1 MGKWMQSITA
11 RVLGIGL
18 LALLMLIP
26 LTQVQGLVAERAT
39 LRDEAAAK
47 IAQGWGGRQVL
58 GGLVLAV
65 PTQRTGE
72 RGEGKVAIVRDSV
85 QIVLAD
91 SMQTRASLDVT
102 KRRYGMYEV
111 PVYVA
116 DTHVTARFLVADL
129 KRAEQASDAGW
140 FPAKAELRLL
150 LADPQGLREVSDL
163 RINGQPQRFG
173 SSSEHIGGLSAVSVP
188 LDLGQYDASIDVELD
203 LKLAGTG
210 SFQVLP
216 LARQTRLDVRA
227 PWADPSFSGALLPA
241 ERSVDA
247 KGFTASWRMLD
258 LNRSYGQ
265 SWDAGDQRIDAM
277 LAPSAFGVDLYQP
290 ANVYQQNERAGK
302 YGLLFIALT
311 FVAFFM
317 FDVLKR
323 MRVHPVQY
331 LLIGAALA
339 TFYVVLLALS
349 EQIGFGYAYLVAA
362 TAVVGIIAGYA
373 AAVLRAWRAGLTLGG
388 VLALVYAILYGLIG
402 AEQYALLIGACVLLM
417 VVAVLMYL
425 TRRIDWYSPLEA
437 A

>member
-26 LTQVQGLVAERAT
+26 LTQVQGLVAERAA
-39 LRDEAAAK
+39 LRDEAATK

-65 PTQRTGE
+65 PTRRTE
-72 RGEGKVAIVRDSV
+72 IREGKAAVVRDSE

-102 KRRYGMYEV
+102 KRSYGMYEV

-116 DTHVTARFLVADL
+116 DTHVTARFLLADL
-129 KRAEQASDAGW
+129 KRAEQGSDAEWSG
-140 FPAKAELRLL
+140 AKAELRLL
-150 LADPQGLREVSDL
+150 LADPQGLRDVSNL
-163 RINGQPQRFG
+163 RINGVPQRFG
-173 SSSEHIGGLSAVSVP
+173 SSSERIGGLATVSVP
-188 LDLGQYDASIDVELD
+188 LDLAQYDASVDVELD
-203 LKLAGTG
+203 LKLAGTE

-216 LARQTRLDVRA
+216 LARQSRLDVQA

-241 ERSVDA
+241 ERKVDA
-247 KGFTASWRMLD
+247 KGFTATWRMLD

-265 SWDAGDQRIDAM
+265 NWDAENQAINAM

-302 YGLLFIALT
+302 YGLLFIVLT

-349 EQIGFGYAYLVAA
+349 EQIGFGYAYLVASA
-362 TAVVGIIAGYA
+362 AVVGIVAGYA
-373 AAVLRAWRAGLTLGG
+373 SAVLGAWRAGLLLGG

-417 VVAVLMYL
+417 VVALLMYL
-425 TRRIDWYSPLEA
+425 TRRIDWYSPLEPA
-437 A
+437 

>member
-18 LALLMLIP
+18 LALVMLIP
-26 LTQVQGLVAERAT
+26 LTQVQGLVAERAA
-39 LRDEAAAK
+39 LRDEAATK
-47 IAQGWGGRQVL
+47 IAQGWGGKQVL

-65 PTQRTGE
+65 PTQRTEE
-72 RGEGKVAIVRDSV
+72 RGEGKVAIVRDSE

-102 KRRYGMYEV
+102 KRSYGMYEV

-116 DTHVTARFLVADL
+116 DTHVTARFLVADIR
-129 KRAEQASDAGW
+129 RAEQASDAGW
-140 FPAKAELRLL
+140 SHAKAELRLL
-150 LADPQGLREVSDL
+150 LADPQGLRDVSDL
-163 RINGQPQRFG
+163 RINGVPQRFG
-173 SSSEHIGGLSAVSVP
+173 SSSEHIGGLATVAVP

-210 SFQVLP
+210 SFRVLP
-216 LARQTRLDVRA
+216 LARQTRLDVQA
-227 PWADPSFSGALLPA
+227 PWVDPSFSGALLPA
-241 ERSVDA
+241 ERRIDA
-247 KGFTASWRMLD
+247 KGFAATWRMLD

-265 SWDAGDQRIDAM
+265 NWDAGDQRIDAM

-349 EQIGFGYAYLVAA
+349 EQIGFGYAYLVASA
-362 TAVVGIIAGYA
+362 AVVGIVAGYA
-373 AAVLRAWRAGLTLGG
+373 SAVLGAWRAGLLLGG

-417 VVAVLMYL
+417 VVALLMYL